1 MASLEPVTRSALRAI
16 ALVLSSAAST
26 VAVVALTMSAST
38 RRTCATAAFD
48 CPEGLKYGPHEERRV
63 AAGLGVTGRE

>member
-1 MASLEPVTRSALRAI
+1 
-16 ALVLSSAAST
+16 
-26 VAVVALTMSAST
+26 VVALTMSAST